1 MADNLPVIGKAYT
14 WYFMMRDATDFETP
28 ETGITVT
35 VTASLNGAAFAALTG
50 APAVTEIA
58 SGWYKIVVPASD
70 AAATVLL
77 HATGAGCAPTDE
89 RIVFNGDA
97 HQRLTGK
104 VVFSRSAGSI
114 SVKQP
119 DDSTQQVSMSYV
131 DIDNDSYSWGS

>member
-70 AAATVLL
+70 AVATVLL

-89 RIVFNGDA
+89 RIVFEGDA
-97 HQRLTGK
+97 HARLVGK
-104 VVFSRSAGSI
+104 AVFSRSGE
-114 SVKQP
+114 SVSYKQP
-119 DDSTQQVSMSYV
+119 DAATEQFSQSYV
-131 DIDNDSYSWGS
+131 DINNDSYSWGP